1 MGYFTNQF
9 IHKGRGVRQR
19 KFEPIA
25 VSVTTSDLQHTGGP
39 MSRVVCEIRGV
50 NTHQEYQC
58 AFLTQEELD
67 AAGKFIIGKMS
78 DKARDT
84 ALASALATL
93 TDRKLL
99 RLLAADLRKRVKV
112 SNAG

>member
-9 IHKGRGVRQR
+9 IHKGRGERQR

-25 VSVTTSDLQHTGGP
+25 VNITASDLQHTGGP

-50 NTHQEYQC
+50 NALKEYQC

-67 AAGKFIIGKMS
+67 AAGKFIVDRMT
-78 DKARDT
+78 DKAREDV
-84 ALASALATL
+84 LASALATL

-99 RLLAADLRKRVKV
+99 RLLATDLRKRVKV
-112 SNAG
+112 PNAG